1 MSLLAALALAASG
14 ATLPACSW
22 DRPGVNPFMG
32 DVVAAVDRYQDIPAD
47 TRAKLK
53 ARMAKRDYD
62 EIVSIKRDGISG
74 KGQYGGD
81 IRDMYF
87 GNGSICKTVTRA
99 KWTDTMEERGL
110 VYCEDGQCIL
120 VPTVCRNVSRIRR
133 VAAPPAMVAAA
144 TPPASAANEGAPPE
158 TELDMDPTGAGP
170 GGESPTSFAAMSAP
184 PSLDSGLPSTPGS
197 LLPGTASAA
206 GASPVL
212 SAPGVPILPPGS
224 PVTIPPGVPSL
235 PGNPTTPITP
245 AVPEPGTWL
254 MMLGGV
260 AALAV
265 MTRRRRV
272 VAA

>member
-62 EIVSIKRDGISG
+62 EIVSIKRDGING
-74 KGQYGGD
+74 KAQYGSD
-81 IRDMYF
+81 IREMYF
-87 GNGSICKTVTRA
+87 GNGSICKTVTRS
-99 KWTDTMEERGL
+99 KWSDAMEERGL

-133 VAAPPAMVAAA
+133 VAAPPAMMAAA
-144 TPPASAANEGAPPE
+144 TPPASSTNEAAPPE
-158 TELDMDPTGAGP
+158 TELEMDPTGAGP
-170 GGESPTSFAAMSAP
+170 GGASPTSFAAMSAP
-184 PSLDSGLPSTPGS
+184 PSLDSGLPATPGS
-197 LLPGTASAA
+197 LLPGAAPTSA
-206 GASPVL
+206 GPVI
-212 SAPGVPILPPGS
+212 STPGVPILPPGT
-224 PVTIPPGVPSL
+224 PTTITQPTGPGL
-235 PGNPTTPITP
+235 PGGPTTPVTP
-245 AVPEPGTWL
+245 TVPEPGTWL

-260 AALAV
+260 AALAAV
-265 MTRRRRV
+265 TRRRRV
-272 VAA
+272 TN

>member
-1 MSLLAALALAASG
+1 MALLAALALAASG

-22 DRPGVNPFMG
+22 DHPGVNPFMG
-32 DVVAAVDRYQDIPAD
+32 DVVAAVDRYQDIPAE

-62 EIVSIKRDGISG
+62 EIVSIKRDGING

-87 GNGSICKTVTRA
+87 GNGSICKTVTRT
-99 KWTDTMEERGL
+99 KWTDSMEERGL

-133 VAAPPAMVAAA
+133 IAAPPAMMAAA
-144 TPPASAANEGAPPE
+144 TPPASSTNETAPPE
-158 TELDMDPTGAGP
+158 TELEMDPTGAGP
-170 GGESPTSFAAMSAP
+170 GGESPTSFAAMQAP

-197 LLPGTASAA
+197 LLPG
-206 GASPVL
+206 ASPTGAGPVV
-212 SAPGVPILPPGS
+212 SVPTVPILPPGS
-224 PVTIPPGVPSL
+224 TTTITTPPVG
-235 PGNPTTPITP
+235 PTTPTTP
-245 AVPEPGTWL
+245 VTPTVPEPGTWL

-260 AALAV
+260 AALAFV
-265 MTRRRRV
+265 TSRRRRV
-272 VAA
+272 TN